1 MTTSQTC
8 EKSYRCDILGVLTL
22 IKYRFYQRKW
32 QKRTD
37 LITTA
42 IFIIIIVLVIVII
55 LTLSPRYDE
64 LSISYG
70 DVINI
75 HDKQED
81 DWWLGECGGKVGI
94 FPATYVEQI

>member
-1 MTTSQTC
+1 MAKTQRPYHHRHLHHY
-8 EKSYRCDILGVLTL
+8 YRPCH
-22 IKYRFYQRKW
+22 RHN
-32 QKRTD
+32 
-37 LITTA
+37 
-42 IFIIIIVLVIVII
+42 

-81 DWWLGECGGKVGI
+81 DWWLGECEGKVGI